1 VATPIQA
8 PKKTGNSILQRL
20 PRLSTSVWLI
30 IIFCLFLV
38 GMIPLASGYLAQ
50 ASKQQALRTQVS
62 QLQTQY
68 DSVKAKMTGQASLS
82 TEVGKLKAEA
92 EAATKLYE
100 EGCDNLVSSQ
110 ILMDLAWK
118 NDLTITSMS
127 TSPSQGK
134 ILAANY
140 PAFTYSLSLSGQV
153 AGFQNFLI
161 AVDKRFP
168 SSMYQNITI
177 TPATVEGNLDTASI
191 GIQILC
197 NAQ

>member
-8 PKKTGNSILQRL
+8 PKTGNSILQRL
-20 PRLSTSVWLI
+20 PRLSTTVWLI
-30 IIFCLFLV
+30 IVFCLFLV
-38 GMIPLASGYLAQ
+38 AMIPLAAGYLAQ
-50 ASKQQALRTQVS
+50 ASQQQALRLQVS
-62 QLQTQY
+62 QLQSQY
-68 DSVKAKMTGQASLS
+68 DAVKAKMAGQASPS
-82 TEVGKLKAEA
+82 GEPGKLKAEA
-92 EAATKLYE
+92 DAATKLYE

-118 NDLTITSMS
+118 NNLTITSLS
-127 TSPSQGK
+127 VSSSKGK
-134 ILAANY
+134 ILATDY

-161 AVDKRFP
+161 AVDQRFP
-168 SSMYQNITI
+168 ASLYQNISI

-197 NAQ
+197 NTK

>member
-8 PKKTGNSILQRL
+8 PKTGNSILQRL
-20 PRLSTSVWLI
+20 PRLSTTVWLI
-30 IIFCLFLV
+30 VVFCLFLV
-38 GMIPLASGYLAQ
+38 AMIPLATGYLAQ
-50 ASKQQALRTQVS
+50 ASQQQALRQQVT
-62 QLQTQY
+62 QLQSQY
-68 DSVKAKMTGQASLS
+68 DVVKAKMAAEASPS
-82 TEVGKLKAEA
+82 GEPGKLKAEA
-92 EAATKLYE
+92 DAATKLYE

-118 NDLTITSMS
+118 NNLTITSLS
-127 TSPSQGK
+127 VSSSKGK
-134 ILAANY
+134 ILATDY

-161 AVDKRFP
+161 AVDQRFP
-168 SSMYQNITI
+168 ASLYQNISI

-197 NAQ
+197 NTK